1 LKFIGR
7 FEELLGTGRG
17 PNFETVIVLPVLG
30 SIHGC
35 HETVAGIQLKP
46 TINYWISIQDIKT
59 HSIFKKKSS
68 LIDKTEINQDLKTM

>member
-17 PNFETVIVLPVLG
+17 PNFETVIELPVLG
-30 SIHGC
+30 LIHGC

-46 TINYWISIQDIKT
+46 TINY
-59 HSIFKKKSS
+59 
-68 LIDKTEINQDLKTM
+68 LR

>member
-1 LKFIGR
+1 MI
-7 FEELLGTGRG
+7 ELT
-17 PNFETVIVLPVLG
+17 VLG
-30 SIHGC
+30 LIHGC

-68 LIDKTEINQDLKTM
+68 PLKIKLK

>member
-7 FEELLGTGRG
+7 FEELFGTGKG
-17 PNFETVIVLPVLG
+17 MYFESKNTTAVLR
-30 SIHGC
+30 SKHGC

-68 LIDKTEINQDLKTM
+68 PLKIKLK

>member
-7 FEELLGTGRG
+7 FEELFGTGRG
-17 PNFETVIVLPVLG
+17 MYFESKNTTAVLG
-30 SIHGC
+30 LIHGC

-46 TINYWISIQDIKT
+46 TINYLISIQDIKT

-68 LIDKTEINQDLKTM
+68 PLKIKLK